1 MSKRG
6 INMKIA
12 DITYQSNM
20 SEFIDMGQVSSQ
32 VEVLGTLISNI
43 KDSLLSSLYNCTTI
57 ENGGLDKESF
67 ILEGESILND
77 KANESKENVEM
88 LLEKM
93 NSLKNIIVENAT
105 EHRIEELTRYIQC
118 LEERI
123 SEVEEKI
130 QTLNAMLRETQSG
143 TELPTI
149 SAKYI
154 ILMEQIKSY
163 ERELGVGTTFMLGLR
178 QKLEIAK
185 RELSKLNI

>member
-1 MSKRG
+1 
-6 INMKIA
+6 MKIA

-67 ILEGESILND
+67 ILESESILNE

-88 LLEKM
+88 LL
-93 NSLKNIIVENAT
+93 ENAT

-178 QKLEIAK
+178 QKLEMAK

>member
-178 QKLEIAK
+178 QKLEMAK

>member
-1 MSKRG
+1 
-6 INMKIA
+6 MKIA

-178 QKLEIAK
+178 QKLEMAK
-185 RELSKLNI
+185 RELSRLNI